1 MKRIAKITE
10 IDPVM
15 SKCISV
21 NSDTKLFRIGD
32 EIIHIKDNKTNTN
45 NEQEIDKKIQH
56 ITESIYGKQRTKD
69 TQTNKKTLTNNVT
82 NTIKKAVK
90 TPYNAIKNTTQ
101 TNTPQD
107 IILYDGQQIDL
118 KQVLESDYNPL
129 QGNTPQNV
137 YALRKKGF
145 VTHNSVLQR
154 SIIFA
159 CILRPKS
166 WYFAGIDLKKVE
178 LTPYVVYSNVVLG
191 VAMTLENAVEVL
203 RFAQQTMMSR
213 YEALTQMGLKNFLDM
228 PGENRALL
236 VMVDEYGEAA
246 SPTGSKT
253 DEGKEADNMKGEV
266 QMMVGSIARLGRAAG
281 VHLVVATQRPDAKL
295 LPGETKNICINTPI
309 ITSQGYKKMDEIEI
323 GDTIFDQKGIPGKVI
338 NMTKT
343 LYDKKCYKIKFS
355 NGEEIIAGDTHKWP
369 IHHPIQRKDNR
380 PRKTHNERYP
390 EHERLAKDFE
400 KLSTTQELLLSTKE
414 IENIVNNGNKIH
426 SLRRQIHNKNIIPEK
441 IIPGQKGQKDKPLY
455 DKYKAMEVMIPYLTK
470 EYTSIKYNEII
481 MTTQQLYDIYNDT
494 EQIKDRKYSIKVTEP
509 IQFEEKELPIP
520 PYVLGAWL
528 GDGNKYGGRNFYSN
542 DKQIIENIKNQGY
555 TVNKYK
561 RKYSYGILKLTPQLR
576 EIGVLKNK
584 HIPEDYLFSSIQQR
598 KDLLAGLLDTDGT
611 IKRKQVQ
618 FSNTNENL
626 IDGVLFLARSLGY
639 KATKSYHKPFENPF
653 YKEGKTTTYS
663 KMSKPHWTIKFTPSK
678 EDIIFYLDRKQRQL
692 QQCEL
697 PNRETQQYIYIE
709 SIEPTESIPT
719 KCIEVDNDSHTYLC
733 GESLIPTHNS
743 NLGVR
748 INCGYTNS
756 TASSMILDNAE
767 GTKVKPNPKGRFYI
781 QIYSQGNHGQ
791 AFFAK
796 EDWMDKYLDSHG
808 LNQDGT
814 PKGSNADS
822 IAAGKEAGLELTEA
836 EGSEYARPEDDW
848 DDELED
854 LIDENEE

>member
-295 LPGETKNICINTPI
+295 LPGETK
-309 ITSQGYKKMDEIEI
+309 
-323 GDTIFDQKGIPGKVI
+323 
-338 NMTKT
+338 
-343 LYDKKCYKIKFS
+343 
-355 NGEEIIAGDTHKWP
+355 A
-369 IHHPIQRKDNR
+369 
-380 PRKTHNERYP
+380 
-390 EHERLAKDFE
+390 
-400 KLSTTQELLLSTKE
+400 
-414 IENIVNNGNKIH
+414 
-426 SLRRQIHNKNIIPEK
+426 
-441 IIPGQKGQKDKPLY
+441 
-455 DKYKAMEVMIPYLTK
+455 
-470 EYTSIKYNEII
+470 
-481 MTTQQLYDIYNDT
+481 
-494 EQIKDRKYSIKVTEP
+494 
-509 IQFEEKELPIP
+509 
-520 PYVLGAWL
+520 
-528 GDGNKYGGRNFYSN
+528 
-542 DKQIIENIKNQGY
+542 
-555 TVNKYK
+555 
-561 RKYSYGILKLTPQLR
+561 
-576 EIGVLKNK
+576 
-584 HIPEDYLFSSIQQR
+584 
-598 KDLLAGLLDTDGT
+598 
-611 IKRKQVQ
+611 
-618 FSNTNENL
+618 
-626 IDGVLFLARSLGY
+626 
-639 KATKSYHKPFENPF
+639 
-653 YKEGKTTTYS
+653 
-663 KMSKPHWTIKFTPSK
+663 
-678 EDIIFYLDRKQRQL
+678 
-692 QQCEL
+692 
-697 PNRETQQYIYIE
+697 
-709 SIEPTESIPT
+709 
-719 KCIEVDNDSHTYLC
+719 
-733 GESLIPTHNS
+733 

-767 GTKVKPNPKGRFYI
+767 GTKVKPSPKGRFYI